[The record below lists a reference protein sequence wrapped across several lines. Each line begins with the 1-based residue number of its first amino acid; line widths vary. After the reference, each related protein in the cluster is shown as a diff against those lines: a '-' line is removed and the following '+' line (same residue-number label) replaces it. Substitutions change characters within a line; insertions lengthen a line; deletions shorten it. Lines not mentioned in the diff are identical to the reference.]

1 MRNTIRLKE
10 ASTMQRFNAARAAYF
25 AMLVAVAFAALAVS
39 AAQAHDP
46 AIELGARGTAVVDGV
61 EGPGEWDRADKW
73 DFTVNVPGGGS
84 TPATLYAMND
94 DANVYLALKH
104 GRPELAAGINIAFDN
119 DHDGGALEE
128 GDDVLIVN
136 RFGFHDMFVSRQ
148 PPCPP
153 TYTCIGIRDTEVG
166 GTSEGSGILRQTGPH
181 AFLELSHPLDTADNA
196 HDFSLRFGKRAGF
209 RLIVFM
215 CGQDCATTSSPSGG
229 DVVIVS
235 GSTIAPET
243 QITGGP
249 ADGSF
254 LDEETAELTFA
265 GTDDAIAAEDLRF
278 ECSQNGDEFEVC
290 ESPWEYVPE
299 RQGSQSFAVRAI
311 DEVGNVD
318 STPAVRRWTL
328 DTLWPKRPL
337 IRGPRLFHRARVV
350 YRLSAKDNV
359 DRPKQLR
366 FRCSLDRGVFRPC
379 SARLALRVRPGRHV
393 LLVVAIDRTG
403 NVSDRARAKF
413 VRLTA
418 R

>member
-1 MRNTIRLKE
+1 MRNLRIIV
-10 ASTMQRFNAARAAYF
+10 AAAA
-25 AMLVAVAFAALAVS
+25 AFAALAVS

-46 AIELGARGTAVVDGV
+46 AIELGARGTAAVDGV
-61 EGPGEWDRADKW
+61 ESPGEWDRADKW
-73 DFTVNVPGGGS
+73 DFTVNVPGGS

-94 DANVYLALKH
+94 GSNLYLAVKR
-104 GRPELAAGINIAFDN
+104 GRPDLDGAVNFSFDN
-119 DHDGGALEE
+119 NHDGSGYAE
-128 GDDVLIVN
+128 GDDVLILS
-136 RFGFHDMFVSRQ
+136 RFGLSDMFVSMR
-148 PPCPP
+148 PPCPT
-153 TYTCIGIRDTEVG
+153 TYTCIGIEDTEVG
-166 GTSEGSGILRQTGPH
+166 GTSEGSGVVRTTPTH
-181 AFLELSHPLDTADNA
+181 AFYEISHPFDTADDA
-196 HDFSLRFGKRAGF
+196 HDFSLRLGKRAGF
-209 RLIVFM
+209 QLSVLT
-215 CGQDCATTSSPSGG
+215 CGQDCGHTLTPPGG

-235 GSTIAPET
+235 ESTIAPET

-249 ADGSF
+249 AGGSF
-254 LDEETAELTFA
+254 SEEETVELTFA

-278 ECSQNGDEFEVC
+278 ECSLNGEEFEVC

-328 DTLWPKRPL
+328 DTLWPKKPL
-337 IRGPRLFHRARVV
+337 IRGPRLFQRARVV

-366 FRCSLDRGVFRPC
+366 FRCSLDRGRFRPC
-379 SARLALRVRPGRHV
+379 SKRLALRVRPGRHV
-393 LLVVAIDRTG
+393 LLVVAVDRTG